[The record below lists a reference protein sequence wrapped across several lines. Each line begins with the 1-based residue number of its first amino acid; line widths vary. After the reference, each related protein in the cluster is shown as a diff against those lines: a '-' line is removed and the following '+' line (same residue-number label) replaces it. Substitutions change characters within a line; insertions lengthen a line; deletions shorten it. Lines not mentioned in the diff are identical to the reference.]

1 MPEVV
6 SSIIFVCP
14 TTETR
19 STYVYGLVFTRQFP
33 QATFY
38 IILHH
43 ASSINLHTYT
53 HKNTLQHPSTFQRFV
68 WGIHRVF
75 KLGTDEIVVVAL
87 SVCCHCSIGSCLR
100 YLVEDEI
107 TIEESK
113 QRQKGFCKSSV
124 YEFNRRR
131 GRERSLRKIKQRIER
146 ASHAIQRL
154 QSESNEWNR
163 PW

>member
-1 MPEVV
+1 MRDV

-14 TTETR
+14 TTQTR
-19 STYVYGLVFTRQFP
+19 AIYVYGLVFTRQLP
-33 QATFY
+33 QASLLFY
-38 IILHH
+38 ITHH
-43 ASSINLHTYT
+43 QASTYIIYT
-53 HKNTLQHPSTFQRFV
+53 HKKPLQHPSTFQRFV

-75 KLGTDEIVVVAL
+75 KLGTNEIVVVAL
-87 SVCCHCSIGSCLR
+87 LVCSHCSIGSCLR

-131 GRERSLRKIKQRIER
+131 GRERSLRKTKQRIER